1 MSKAERKS
9 FREALLSGIEPPD
22 ELRERFDEQIKTLL
36 RRRLCKAEK
45 VRDILLAV
53 VFLAVSGFFGWA
65 FYMAVTVHDRGVT
78 SAGRLFMCVAF
89 ALGAIGFFA
98 GATYAVLEL
107 RSGRVAP
114 RSQQQASI
122 AIPVGFVLLICTM
135 FLVFARQLG
144 QPTEDLLF
152 MGVALLFYWIMAV
165 GFVLAAKS
173 QWQHEDALLEQKRTQ
188 LEIALLREDLKDL
201 VCREPNRDVKRKF
214 R

>member
-1 MSKAERKS
+1 MSKAERES

-36 RRRLCKAEK
+36 RRRLYGAER
-45 VRDILLAV
+45 VRNILLAV
-53 VFLAVSGFFGWA
+53 VFLATSGFFGWA
-65 FYMAVTVHDRGVT
+65 FYLAVTVRDRGIT
-78 SAGRLFMCVAF
+78 SAGRVLMCVAF
-89 ALGAIGFFA
+89 ALGAVGFFA

-122 AIPVGFVLLICTM
+122 AISAGFVLVMWTM
-135 FLVFARQLG
+135 FLAFARQLG

-152 MGVALLFYWIMAV
+152 MGVSLLFFWIGAV

-201 VCREPNRDVKRKF
+201 VCREPSEDGTQT
-214 R
+214 